1 LTKPKDPN
9 MVEMSVLVPKSTRNA
24 LQRIWATRGLTIS
37 QQVRHS
43 LALWIRAH
51 EKDPDALSARVAAR
65 ELAAVR
71 ARTDPDAPRDANG
84 KLIDLDNDPEPD
96 RAQDPVAWS
105 KWAARQGNKA
115 IKELAKGQWPTAKKV
130 D

>member
-1 LTKPKDPN
+1 MTKPKDPN

-51 EKDPDALSARVAAR
+51 EKDPDALDARVAAR

-105 KWAARQGNKA
+105 KWAARQGNRA